1 MPSKP
6 KFNPAD
12 WPAMNVRLV
21 DIGDLVPLAT
31 NARTHSAAQIFQI
44 KKSLEQFKW
53 TIPILV
59 DEDNMIIAGH
69 GRIMAAREMKM
80 PQVPVAVAKGWS
92 EAEKRAY
99 ALLDNLIYE
108 SGDWDEEARDNE
120 IDAVA
125 DLGIDLSDYDFDAYE
140 PDEEDEDEAPPLT
153 VSLADRFG
161 IPPFT
166 ILNAREGW
174 WQNRKRAWLALGIRS
189 EEGRGENLL
198 KFSDSIALDG
208 KAYNERFKGK
218 KGHNSHLSK
227 EGKKALGAYAA
238 YGNAG
243 VISRKK
249 GQAKSY
255 NTSEC
260 LKEKGLSGGAQ
271 DVAGGSGTSIFD
283 PVLCELCYAWFSPP
297 EGRIFD
303 PFAGGSVRGIVA
315 AMLDRKYTGI
325 DLSSD
330 QIKANKSQGKSIL
343 KGKKKTMPKWHN
355 GDSAQIDTIL
365 PKDYRCDFLFSCPPY
380 ADLEVY
386 SDDPADISAMNYPDF
401 LEAYRKIIFL
411 AAQRLENN
419 SFAVFVTGDARGKDG
434 NYYGFPEDTNAAFEA
449 AGLKKYNEAILVTAV
464 GSLPIRITKQFN
476 ASRKLGKTHQNVQI
490 FLKGDAKKAV
500 AKLSAPE
507 FAMIEA
513 SVDEAGG
520 FEIDQ

>member
-1 MPSKP
+1 MPKAKP
-6 KFNPAD
+6 QFNPD
-12 WPAMNVRLV
+12 EWPAMNVRLT
-21 DIGDLVPLAT
+21 DIENLVPLAT

-44 KKSLEQFKW
+44 KKSLERFKW

-59 DEDNMIIAGH
+59 DENDMIIAGH

-80 PQVPVAVAKGWS
+80 PQVPVAVDQGWT

-108 SGDWDEEARDNE
+108 SGDWDEEMRDDE

-125 DLGIDLSDYDFDAYE
+125 DLGIDLSDYDFETFE
-140 PDEEDEDEAPPLT
+140 PEEDEEDAPPPT

-161 IPPFT
+161 VVPFS

-189 EEGRGENLL
+189 EEGRGDNLL
-198 KFSDSIALDG
+198 KFSDSVALDG
-208 KAYNERFKGK
+208 KAYKERFSAGKGK
-218 KGHNSHLSK
+218 GLAY
-227 EGKKALGAYAA
+227 GTRDWVKKKHEAGDLGSGLGA
-238 YGNAG
+238 
-243 VISRKK
+243 SH
-249 GQAKSY
+249 
-255 NTSEC
+255 T
-260 LKEKGLSGGAQ
+260 
-271 DVAGGSGTSIFD
+271 GTSIFD
-283 PVLCELCYAWFSPP
+283 PVLCELCYAWFCP
-297 EGRIFD
+297 EGGKILD
-303 PFAGGSVRGIVA
+303 PFSGGSVRGVVA
-315 AMLDRKYTGI
+315 AMLGRKYTGI
-325 DLSSD
+325 DLSD
-330 QIKANKSQGKSIL
+330 VQIKANKAQGKEIL
-343 KGKKKTMPKWHN
+343 ADKNKPMPSWHQ
-355 GDSAQIDTIL
+355 GDSTTMDDIL
-365 PKDYRCDFLFSCPPY
+365 DKDYRADFLFSCPPY

-386 SDDPADISAMNYPDF
+386 SDDPADISAMGYSDF
-401 LEAYRKIIFL
+401 LEAYKKIIFL

-434 NYYGFPEDTNAAFEA
+434 NYYGFPEDTNAAFES

-507 FAMIEA
+507 FAMIE
-513 SVDEAGG
+513 VDNPE
-520 FEIDQ
+520 E